1 MTATLSKYAEIW
13 ENAKL
18 RLQERLSASVF
29 QEWFK
34 DIHFLDFSNDT
45 FKLGAKDYMVSLFIK
60 ETYADVM
67 DEAFFQAAGQSCRY
81 EIQKIDAEPTSVPA
95 QTSDFLPG
103 IVESSVSVIPETSA
117 PKPSVAI
124 PPKASVSAEAL
135 SPLISRQNTFANFIE
150 GSENDLALAAA
161 QSLANNIF
169 DPDAANPLFIYGPS
183 GVGKTHLMHAI
194 ANTVFDKNPNARI
207 CYTTCEMFTNDYTY
221 SLSQN
226 AIHDFRRRYRDLN
239 LLLMDDIQFLAG
251 KKGMQEEFFHTFNQ
265 LVVNGC
271 KIVLVSDRSATD
283 IQIEDRLISRF
294 QQGISADIQPP
305 CLEMR
310 MAILSRK
317 AQAKNFDFSRYPGV
331 REFVAQR
338 ITRNVRNLEGA
349 VNTLAGYVKIRAGTQ
364 LTLPEVENILGN
376 LLRQEEASKITP
388 EYIQYVVAEAYGI
401 NVDKM
406 TEKGRGSANIAF
418 ARQVAMY
425 LCREEIKGMAS
436 TAIGNAFGNRDHA
449 TVLYALKTVKNRIET
464 NADDKRKVEQI
475 REKLNQGGR

>member
-13 ENAKL
+13 ENAKI
-18 RLQERLSASVF
+18 RLQERLSDSVF
-29 QEWFK
+29 NDWFK
-34 DIHFLDFSNDT
+34 DIHFLEFSDDT
-45 FKLGAKDYMVSLFIK
+45 FKLGAKDFMVSLFIK

-67 DEAFFQAAGQSCRY
+67 DEAFFQAAGHPCRY
-81 EIQKIDAEPTSVPA
+81 EIQKISELAANVPAPTSNFSPELTDNGMTTETPVAAKVPAAMPTVQASVPA
-95 QTSDFLPG
+95 QT
-103 IVESSVSVIPETSA
+103 
-117 PKPSVAI
+117 
-124 PPKASVSAEAL
+124 L

-194 ANTVFDKNPNARI
+194 ANTVFDKNPGARI

-317 AQAKNFDFSRYPGV
+317 AQSKNFDFSRYPGV

-349 VNTLAGYVKIRAGTQ
+349 VNTLAGYVKIRTGTQ
-364 LTLPEVENILGN
+364 LTLPEVESILGN

-406 TEKGRGSANIAF
+406 TEKGRSSANIAF

-425 LCREEIKGMAS
+425 LCREEIKGMTS

-464 NADDKRKVEQI
+464 NADDKRRVEQI